1 MVTTDYCGNH
11 KCVSYFVVVVNA
23 CLNNRFRRRKR
34 KQFYFYTMI
43 YKCTKAHP

>member
-23 CLNNRFRRRKR
+23 CLNNQFRRK
-34 KQFYFYTMI
+34 KIHFFFFYTMI
-43 YKCTKAHP
+43 YICIKAHP